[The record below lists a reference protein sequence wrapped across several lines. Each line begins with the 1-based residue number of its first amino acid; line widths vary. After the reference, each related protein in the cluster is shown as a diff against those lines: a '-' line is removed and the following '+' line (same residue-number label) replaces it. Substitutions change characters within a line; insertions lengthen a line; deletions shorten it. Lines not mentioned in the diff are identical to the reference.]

1 RSSETAMY
9 RVKTIFT
16 GKVSARCIGN
26 QTTELLL
33 ECSILNKFTHLGMP
47 DSYPVEG

>member
-1 RSSETAMY
+1 MY

-16 GKVSARCIGN
+16 GEVSARCIES

-33 ECSILNKFTHLGMP
+33 ECSIINQFTHLGMP
-47 DSYPVEG
+47 DSYLVEG